1 MVGNPFDYYFCH
13 QKRLMMEA
21 ENVFVKGL
29 NPAQRDSVL
38 YCDGPSLVIAGAGSG
53 KTRVLTHK
61 IAYLISNGMDPHR
74 IMALTF
80 TNKAAEEM
88 KERIDTLLGYNAS
101 QSLWM
106 GTFHSIFGKILRIE
120 AEKIGFT
127 SSYTIYDAADSQNF
141 VKDIIKELKLDEDN
155 YKYKSIAGRISAC
168 KNRLILPDSYLAN
181 SGYMT
186 EDRTAHR
193 PEFGNIYKLYFQR
206 CKKSNVMDFD
216 DLLLYTNILFK
227 IDPLT
232 LAKYQE
238 RFDYFLV
245 DEYQDTNFAQ
255 YLIVKRLSEKCRRLF
270 VVGDD
275 AQSIYSF
282 RGAEIQNILNFK
294 NDYPDY
300 KLFKLEQNYRSTQ
313 NIVDAANSLIKKNKG
328 QIPKQVFSENE
339 VGEKVQINKTVSDN
353 MEGVTVAKKIQ
364 ELHDSGAKYSDIA
377 VLYRTNAQSRILEES
392 MRNLGIPYKVFGGM
406 SFYQRKEI
414 KDTLAY
420 VRFSVNHNDVQ
431 SFKRIVNY
439 PSRKI
444 GQTTIDKVVAA
455 AESMQVSVWD
465 IIFTPEKYPLD
476 VNAPTR
482 MRLKEFAVM
491 INGFAEKIDSY
502 DAYAFVDDM
511 LKESGILT
519 DLQADKTPE
528 GEGRRENVQELLN
541 GVKMFCDT
549 RRETGEPM
557 GIINYLENV
566 SVLTD
571 LEEPDDGDL
580 NRVSLMT
587 IHSSKG
593 LEYDNV
599 FVTGVEENLFPG
611 ALTVMDPRDLEEERR
626 LFYVAVTRAKKRI
639 MLYYAE
645 NRFRFGKLTPMAPS
659 RFLKDIDANYVDWHG
674 LSVSPFLATFDD
686 EFEGYTRFERKQTYS
701 GPTSFT
707 KFAEP
712 KPVEPQQRKLVPLK
726 KTTSA
731 PSGEI
736 ADASLLVV
744 GVRIL
749 HKMFGEGRIVSRLGE
764 GENTKLVV
772 EFDSGDTK
780 TLLLKFA
787 KLQILD

>member
-1 MVGNPFDYYFCH
+1 METGNT
-13 QKRLMMEA
+13 
-21 ENVFVKGL
+21 FVDGL
-29 NPAQRDSVL
+29 NKPQKDAVT

-61 IAYLISNGMDPHR
+61 IAYLISKGMDPHR

-80 TNKAAEEM
+80 TNKAAAEM
-88 KERIDTLLGYNAS
+88 KERIDALLGYNAS
-101 QSLWM
+101 QALWM

-127 SSYTIYDAADSQNF
+127 SSYTINDATDSQNL
-141 VKDIIKELKLDEDN
+141 VKDIIKEMKLDEDN
-155 YKYKSIAGRISAC
+155 YKYKNIANRISAC

-181 SGYMT
+181 SAYAT
-186 EDRTAHR
+186 EDRGAKR
-193 PEFGNIYKLYFQR
+193 PEFGNIYKLYYTR
-206 CKKSNVMDFD
+206 CRRSNVMDFD

-227 IDPLT
+227 IDPQT

-238 RFDYFLV
+238 RFDYYLV

-255 YLIVKRLSEKCRRLF
+255 YLIVKRLSEKNRRLF

-313 NIVDAANSLIKKNKG
+313 NIVDAANSLIKKNKD
-328 QIPKQVFSENE
+328 QIKKNVFSENE
-339 VGEKVQINKTVSDN
+339 VGDKVQINKAVSDN
-353 MEGVTVAKKIQ
+353 MEGVMVAKKII
-364 ELHDSGAKYSDIA
+364 ELHDAGAKYSDCA

-414 KDTLAY
+414 KDALAY
-420 VRFSVNHNDVQ
+420 VRYTVNHNDVQ

-455 AESMQVSVWD
+455 AESLQVSVWD

-482 MRLKEFAVM
+482 LRLKEFAVM

-502 DAYAFVDDM
+502 DAYSFVDEM
-511 LKESGILT
+511 LKESGIIS
-519 DLQADKTPE
+519 DLQSDKTPE

-549 RRETGEPM
+549 RRETGDPF
-557 GIINYLENV
+557 GILNYLENV

-593 LEYDNV
+593 LEFDNV

-659 RFLKDIDANYVDWHG
+659 RFLKDIDTLYVDWHG

-686 EFEGYTRFERKQTYS
+686 EFEGYTKFQRKPS
-701 GPTSFT
+701 FPTESSPRSVSF
-707 KFAEP
+707 
-712 KPVEPQQRKLVPLK
+712 KPVEQQSPRNLVPLK
-726 KTTSA
+726 KMSSRPA
-731 PSGEI
+731 EEI
-736 ADASLLVV
+736 ADSSQLVE
-744 GVRIL
+744 GVRIK
-749 HKMFGEGRIVSRLGE
+749 HKMFGEGRIMSRIGD

>member
-1 MVGNPFDYYFCH
+1 
-13 QKRLMMEA
+13 
-21 ENVFVKGL
+21 
-29 NPAQRDSVL
+29 
-38 YCDGPSLVIAGAGSG
+38 
-53 KTRVLTHK
+53 
-61 IAYLISNGMDPHR
+61 
-74 IMALTF
+74 
-80 TNKAAEEM
+80 
-88 KERIDTLLGYNAS
+88 
-101 QSLWM
+101 
-106 GTFHSIFGKILRIE
+106 
-120 AEKIGFT
+120 
-127 SSYTIYDAADSQNF
+127 
-141 VKDIIKELKLDEDN
+141 
-155 YKYKSIAGRISAC
+155 
-168 KNRLILPDSYLAN
+168 
-181 SGYMT
+181 
-186 EDRTAHR
+186 
-193 PEFGNIYKLYFQR
+193 
-206 CKKSNVMDFD
+206 MDFD

-227 IDPLT
+227 IDPST

-238 RFDYFLV
+238 RFDYYLV

-255 YLIVKRLSEKCRRLF
+255 YLIVKRLSEKNRRLF

-313 NIVDAANSLIKKNKG
+313 NIVDAANSLIKKNKD
-328 QIPKQVFSENE
+328 QIKKNVFSENE
-339 VGEKVQINKTVSDN
+339 VGDKVQINKAVSDN
-353 MEGVTVAKKIQ
+353 MEGVMVAKKII
-364 ELHDSGAKYSDIA
+364 ELHDAGAKYSDCA

-414 KDTLAY
+414 KDALAY
-420 VRFSVNHNDVQ
+420 VRYTVNHNDVQ

-455 AESMQVSVWD
+455 AESLQVSVWD

-482 MRLKEFAVM
+482 LRLKEFAVM

-502 DAYAFVDDM
+502 DAYSFVDEM
-511 LKESGILT
+511 LKESGIIS
-519 DLQADKTPE
+519 DLQSDKTPE

-549 RRETGEPM
+549 RRETGDPF
-557 GIINYLENV
+557 GILNYLENV

-593 LEYDNV
+593 LEFDNV

-659 RFLKDIDANYVDWHG
+659 RFLKDIDTSYVDWHG

-686 EFEGYTRFERKQTYS
+686 EFEGYTKFQRK
-701 GPTSFT
+701 PSFS
-707 KFAEP
+707 AESSP
-712 KPVEPQQRKLVPLK
+712 RSVSFKPVEQQSPRNLVPLK
-726 KTTSA
+726 KMSSRPA
-731 PSGEI
+731 EEI
-736 ADASLLVV
+736 ADSSQLVE
-744 GVRIL
+744 GVRIK
-749 HKMFGEGRIVSRLGE
+749 HKMFGEGRIMSRIGD

>member
-1 MVGNPFDYYFCH
+1 
-13 QKRLMMEA
+13 ME
-21 ENVFVKGL
+21 NYLDQL
-29 NPAQRDSVL
+29 NDVQRAAVQATQ
-38 YCDGPSLVIAGAGSG
+38 GPCLIVAGAGSG
-53 KTRVLTHK
+53 KTRVLTYR
-61 IAYLISNGMDPHR
+61 IAHLLANGVKPWN
-74 IMALTF
+74 ILALTF
-80 TNKAAEEM
+80 TNKAAREM
-88 KERIDTLLGYNAS
+88 QNRIDSLVGGSDA
-101 QSLWM
+101 QSIVM
-106 GTFHSIFGKILRIE
+106 GTFHSIFSHILR
-120 AEKIGFT
+120 AESARLGFP
-127 SSYTIYDAADSQNF
+127 SAYTIYDTTDSKSVIKSIVKEMRLDDKVYKINHIANRISMAKNNLVTPDAYKASGELMAADNASRMPLIGDIY
-141 VKDIIKELKLDEDN
+141 VK
-155 YKYKSIAGRISAC
+155 YVARCRQASA
-168 KNRLILPDSYLAN
+168 
-181 SGYMT
+181 
-186 EDRTAHR
+186 
-193 PEFGNIYKLYFQR
+193 
-206 CKKSNVMDFD
+206 MDFD
-216 DLLLYTNILFK
+216 DLLLNTNILFR
-227 IDPLT
+227 DNPDVLD
-232 LAKYQE
+232 KYQQK
-238 RFDYFLV
+238 FKYILV

-255 YLIVKRLSEKCRRLF
+255 YLIIKKLAQQHQNIC

-282 RGAEIQNILNFK
+282 RGAKIENILNFK

-339 VGEKVQINKTVSDN
+339 VGDKVQINKTVSDN
-353 MEGVTVAKKIQ
+353 MEGVVVAKKII
-364 ELHDSGAKYSDIA
+364 ELHNEGAQYSDFA

-392 MRNLGIPYKVFGGM
+392 MRSHGIPYKVFGGM

-414 KDTLAY
+414 KDALAY

-455 AESMQVSVWD
+455 AESMKVPVWN
-465 IIFTPEKYPLD
+465 IIFMPEKYPLD
-476 VNAPTR
+476 VNTPTR
-482 MRLKEFAVM
+482 QRLKEFAM
-491 INGFAEKIDSY
+491 LINGFAEKVDSY
-502 DAYAFVDDM
+502 DAYSFVDEM
-511 LKESGILT
+511 LKESGIIS
-519 DLQADKTPE
+519 DLQTDKTQE
-528 GEGRRENVQELLN
+528 GESRRENVQELLN

-549 RRETGEPM
+549 HRETGDPI
-557 GIINYLENV
+557 GIVNYLENV

-571 LEEPDDGDL
+571 LEEPDNGDL

-659 RFLKDIDANYVDWHG
+659 RFLKDIDASYVDWHG
-674 LSVSPFLATFDD
+674 LSTSPFLATFDD
-686 EFEGYTRFERKQTYS
+686 EFEGYT
-701 GPTSFT
+701 
-707 KFAEP
+707 KF
-712 KPVEPQQRKLVPLK
+712 QRKPAYDSTPFARNFDTKPTEPTRKNLVPLK
-726 KTTSA
+726 KASSQ

-736 ADASLLVV
+736 ADASLLVE
-744 GVRIL
+744 GVRIK
-749 HKMFGEGRIVSRLGE
+749 HKLFGEGLITSRIGE

>member
-1 MVGNPFDYYFCH
+1 
-13 QKRLMMEA
+13 MMET
-21 ENVFVKGL
+21 ESLFVKGL
-29 NPAQRDSVL
+29 NPPQKEAVL

-61 IAYLISNGMDPHR
+61 IAYLISLGIDPHR

-80 TNKAAEEM
+80 TNKAAAEM

-101 QSLWM
+101 QALWM
-106 GTFHSIFGKILRIE
+106 GTFHSIFGRILRIE

-127 SSYTIYDAADSQNF
+127 SSFTIYDTADSQNL
-141 VKDIIKELKLDEDN
+141 VKDIIKEMKLDEEN
-155 YKYKSIAGRISAC
+155 YKYKNIFSRISAC
-168 KNRLILPDSYLAN
+168 KNRLILPDSYMAN
-181 SGYMT
+181 ASYAK
-186 EDRTAHR
+186 EDRNAHR
-193 PEFGNIYKLYFQR
+193 PEFATIYKQYYQR
-206 CKKSNVMDFD
+206 CRRSNVMDFD

-227 IDPLT
+227 IDPAT

-238 RFDYFLV
+238 RFDYYLV

-255 YLIVKRLSEKCRRLF
+255 YLIVKRLSEKNRRLF

-313 NIVDAANSLIKKNKG
+313 NIVDAANSLIKKNKE
-328 QIPKQVFSENE
+328 QIKKHVFSENE
-339 VGEKVQINKTVSDN
+339 AGDKVQINKAVSDN
-353 MEGVTVAKKIQ
+353 MEGVMVAKKII
-364 ELHDSGAKYSDIA
+364 ELYDAGAKYSDFAI
-377 VLYRTNAQSRILEES
+377 LYRTNAQSRILEEA
-392 MRNLGIPYKVFGGM
+392 MRSQGIPYKVFGGL

-414 KDTLAY
+414 KDALAY
-420 VRFSVNHNDVQ
+420 VRFSVNHDDVQ

-444 GQTTIDKVVAA
+444 GQTTIDKVVSA
-455 AESMQVSVWD
+455 AESLQVSVWD
-465 IIFTPEKYPLD
+465 IISSPEKYPMD

-482 MRLKEFAVM
+482 LRLKEFATM
-491 INGFAEKIDSY
+491 INGFSEVVDTY
-502 DAYAFVDDM
+502 DAHTFVDEM
-511 LKESGILT
+511 LNRSGIVS
-519 DLQADKTPE
+519 DLQSDKTPE
-528 GEGRRENVQELLN
+528 GENRRENIQELLN

-549 RRETGEPM
+549 HRETGEPY
-557 GIINYLENV
+557 GILNYLENV

-593 LEYDNV
+593 LEFDNV

-626 LFYVAVTRAKKRI
+626 LFYVAITRAKKRI

-659 RFLKDIDANYVDWHG
+659 RFLKEIDVSYVDWHG
-674 LSVSPFLATFDD
+674 LSVNPFAATFDD
-686 EFEGYTRFERKQTYS
+686 EFEGYTRF
-701 GPTSFT
+701 
-707 KFAEP
+707 
-712 KPVEPQQRKLVPLK
+712 QRKSAYDGGGKPTVDVASHSERPARRNLVPLQRA
-726 KTTSA
+726 SA
-731 PSGEI
+731 KPSEEI
-736 ADASLLVV
+736 ADASLLVD
-744 GVRIL
+744 GVRIK
-749 HKMFGEGRIVSRLGE
+749 HKMFGEGHIVERIGD
-764 GENTKLVV
+764 GDNTKLVV

>member
-1 MVGNPFDYYFCH
+1 
-13 QKRLMMEA
+13 MMET
-21 ENVFVKGL
+21 ENIFVKGL
-29 NPAQRDSVL
+29 NSPQKQAVL

-61 IAYLISNGMDPHR
+61 IAYLISMGMDPHR

-80 TNKAAEEM
+80 TNKAAAEM

-101 QSLWM
+101 QALWM
-106 GTFHSIFGKILRIE
+106 GTFHSIFGRMLRIE

-127 SSYTIYDAADSQNF
+127 SNFTIYDTSDSQNL
-141 VKDIIKELKLDEDN
+141 VKDIIKEMKLDEEH
-155 YKYKSIAGRISAC
+155 YKYKTIFGRISAC
-168 KNRLILPDSYLAN
+168 KNRLVLPDPYMAN
-181 SGYMT
+181 STYVT
-186 EDRTAHR
+186 QDRAAHI
-193 PEFGNIYKLYFQR
+193 PEFGNIYKMYYQR
-206 CKKSNVMDFD
+206 CRRSNVMDFD

-227 IDPLT
+227 VDPLT

-255 YLIVKRLSEKCRRLF
+255 YLIVKRLSEKNRRLF

-328 QIPKQVFSENE
+328 QIRKNVFSENE
-339 VGEKVQINKTVSDN
+339 VGDKVQINKAVSDN
-353 MEGVTVAKKIQ
+353 MEGVMIAKKIV
-364 ELHDSGAKYSDIA
+364 ELHDDGAQYSDFA
-377 VLYRTNAQSRILEES
+377 VLYRTNAQSRILEEA
-392 MRNLGIPYKVFGGM
+392 MRSQGIPYKVFGGL

-414 KDTLAY
+414 KDALAY
-420 VRFSVNHNDVQ
+420 VRFSVNHDDVQ

-444 GQTTIDKVVAA
+444 GQTTIDKVVVA
-455 AESMQVSVWD
+455 AESLQVSVWD
-465 IIFTPEKYPLD
+465 IIFNPGKYPMD

-482 MRLKEFAVM
+482 LRLKEFATM
-491 INGFAEKIDSY
+491 INGFTERIDSY
-502 DAYAFVDDM
+502 DAYSFVDEM
-511 LKESGILT
+511 LKESGIIS
-519 DLQADKTPE
+519 DLQSDKTSE
-528 GEGRRENVQELLN
+528 GENRRENIQELLN

-549 RRETGEPM
+549 RRETGEPN
-557 GIINYLENV
+557 GILNYLENV

-580 NRVSLMT
+580 NRVALMT

-611 ALTVMDPRDLEEERR
+611 ALTVMDPKDLEEERR
-626 LFYVAVTRAKKRI
+626 LFYVAITRAKKRI

-645 NRFRFGKLTPMAPS
+645 NRFRFGKLTPMTPS
-659 RFLKDIDANYVDWHG
+659 RFLKDIDVSYVDWHG
-674 LSVSPFLATFDD
+674 LTVNPFTAVFDS
-686 EFEGYTRFERKQTYS
+686 EFEGYT
-701 GPTSFT
+701 SF
-707 KFAEP
+707 
-712 KPVEPQQRKLVPLK
+712 QRKPSYDGNFMQKKLASQPSVQQPVHRNLVPIRK
-726 KTTSA
+726 ASSKPA
-731 PSGEI
+731 DEI
-736 ADASLLVV
+736 ADASQLVA
-744 GVRIL
+744 GVRIK
-749 HKMFGEGRIVSRLGE
+749 HKLFGEGRIVDRIGD
-764 GENTKLVV
+764 GENTKLIV

>member
-1 MVGNPFDYYFCH
+1 FDYY
-13 QKRLMMEA
+13 
-21 ENVFVKGL
+21 
-29 NPAQRDSVL
+29 
-38 YCDGPSLVIAGAGSG
+38 
-53 KTRVLTHK
+53 
-61 IAYLISNGMDPHR
+61 
-74 IMALTF
+74 
-80 TNKAAEEM
+80 
-88 KERIDTLLGYNAS
+88 
-101 QSLWM
+101 
-106 GTFHSIFGKILRIE
+106 
-120 AEKIGFT
+120 
-127 SSYTIYDAADSQNF
+127 
-141 VKDIIKELKLDEDN
+141 
-155 YKYKSIAGRISAC
+155 
-168 KNRLILPDSYLAN
+168 
-181 SGYMT
+181 
-186 EDRTAHR
+186 
-193 PEFGNIYKLYFQR
+193 
-206 CKKSNVMDFD
+206 
-216 DLLLYTNILFK
+216 
-227 IDPLT
+227 
-232 LAKYQE
+232 
-238 RFDYFLV
+238 LV

-255 YLIVKRLSEKCRRLF
+255 YLIVKRLSEKNRRLF

-313 NIVDAANSLIKKNKG
+313 NIVDAANSLIKKN
-328 QIPKQVFSENE
+328 VFSENE
-339 VGEKVQINKTVSDN
+339 VGDKVQINKAVSDN
-353 MEGVTVAKKIQ
+353 MEGVMVAKKII
-364 ELHDSGAKYSDIA
+364 ELHDAGAKYSDCA

-414 KDTLAY
+414 KDALAY
-420 VRFSVNHNDVQ
+420 VRYTVNHNDVQ

-455 AESMQVSVWD
+455 AESLQVSVWD

-482 MRLKEFAVM
+482 LRLKEFAVM

-502 DAYAFVDDM
+502 DAYSFVDEM
-511 LKESGILT
+511 LKESGIIS
-519 DLQADKTPE
+519 DLQSDKTPE

-549 RRETGEPM
+549 RRETGDPF
-557 GIINYLENV
+557 GILNYLENV

-659 RFLKDIDANYVDWHG
+659 RFLKDIDTSYVDWHG

-686 EFEGYTRFERKQTYS
+686 EFEGYTKFQRKPS
-701 GPTSFT
+701 FPTESSPRSVSF
-707 KFAEP
+707 
-712 KPVEPQQRKLVPLK
+712 KPVEQQSPRNLVPLK
-726 KTTSA
+726 KMSSRPA
-731 PSGEI
+731 EEI
-736 ADASLLVV
+736 ADSSQLVE
-744 GVRIL
+744 GVRIK
-749 HKMFGEGRIVSRLGE
+749 HKMFGEGRIMSRIGD

>member
-1 MVGNPFDYYFCH
+1 
-13 QKRLMMEA
+13 MMET
-21 ENVFVKGL
+21 ESLFVKGL
-29 NPAQRDSVL
+29 NPPQKEAVL

-61 IAYLISNGMDPHR
+61 IAYLISLGIDPHR

-80 TNKAAEEM
+80 TNKAAAEM

-101 QSLWM
+101 QALWM
-106 GTFHSIFGKILRIE
+106 GTFHSIFGRILRIE

-127 SSYTIYDAADSQNF
+127 SSFTIYDTADSQNL
-141 VKDIIKELKLDEDN
+141 VKDIIKEMKLDEEN
-155 YKYKSIAGRISAC
+155 YKYKNIFSRISAC
-168 KNRLILPDSYLAN
+168 KNRLILPDSYMAN
-181 SGYMT
+181 ASYAK
-186 EDRTAHR
+186 EDRNAHR
-193 PEFGNIYKLYFQR
+193 PEFATIYKQYYQR
-206 CKKSNVMDFD
+206 CRRSNVMDFD

-227 IDPLT
+227 IDPAT

-238 RFDYFLV
+238 RFDYYLV

-255 YLIVKRLSEKCRRLF
+255 YLIVKRLSEKNRRLF

-313 NIVDAANSLIKKNKG
+313 NIVDAANSLIKKNKE
-328 QIPKQVFSENE
+328 QIKKHVFSENE
-339 VGEKVQINKTVSDN
+339 AGDKVQINKAVSDN
-353 MEGVTVAKKIQ
+353 MEGVMVAKKII
-364 ELHDSGAKYSDIA
+364 ELYDAGAKYSDFAI
-377 VLYRTNAQSRILEES
+377 LYRTNAQSRILEEA
-392 MRNLGIPYKVFGGM
+392 MRSQGIPYKVFGGL

-414 KDTLAY
+414 KDALAY
-420 VRFSVNHNDVQ
+420 VRFSVNHDDVQ

-444 GQTTIDKVVAA
+444 GQTTIDKVVSA
-455 AESMQVSVWD
+455 AESLQVSVWD
-465 IIFTPEKYPLD
+465 IISSPEKYPMD

-482 MRLKEFAVM
+482 LRLKEFATM
-491 INGFAEKIDSY
+491 INGFSEVVDTY
-502 DAYAFVDDM
+502 DAHTFVDEM
-511 LKESGILT
+511 LNRSGIVS

-528 GEGRRENVQELLN
+528 GENRRENIQELLN

-549 RRETGEPM
+549 HRETGEPY
-557 GIINYLENV
+557 GILNYLENV

-593 LEYDNV
+593 LEFDNV

-626 LFYVAVTRAKKRI
+626 LFYVAITRAKKRI

-659 RFLKDIDANYVDWHG
+659 RFLKEIDVSYVDWHG
-674 LSVSPFLATFDD
+674 LSVNPFAATFDD
-686 EFEGYTRFERKQTYS
+686 EFEGYTRF
-701 GPTSFT
+701 
-707 KFAEP
+707 
-712 KPVEPQQRKLVPLK
+712 QRKSAYDGGGKPTVDVASHSERPLRRNLVPLQRA
-726 KTTSA
+726 SA
-731 PSGEI
+731 KPSEEI
-736 ADASLLVV
+736 ADASLLVG
-744 GVRIL
+744 GVRIK
-749 HKMFGEGRIVSRLGE
+749 HKMFGEGRIVERIGD
-764 GENTKLVV
+764 GDNTKLVV

>member
-1 MVGNPFDYYFCH
+1 
-13 QKRLMMEA
+13 MMET
-21 ENVFVKGL
+21 ENIFVKGL
-29 NPAQRDSVL
+29 NSPQKQAVL

-61 IAYLISNGMDPHR
+61 IAYLISMGMDPHR

-80 TNKAAEEM
+80 TNKAAAEM

-101 QSLWM
+101 QALWM
-106 GTFHSIFGKILRIE
+106 GTFHSIFGRMLRIE
-120 AEKIGFT
+120 ADKIGFT
-127 SSYTIYDAADSQNF
+127 SNFTIYDTADSQNL
-141 VKDIIKELKLDEDN
+141 VKDIIKEMKLDEEH
-155 YKYKSIAGRISAC
+155 YKYKNIFGRISAC
-168 KNRLILPDSYLAN
+168 KNRLILPDPYLSNNTYAA
-181 SGYMT
+181 
-186 EDRTAHR
+186 EDRGAHR
-193 PEFGNIYKLYFQR
+193 PEFGNIYKTYYQR
-206 CKKSNVMDFD
+206 CRRSNVMDFD

-227 IDPLT
+227 VDPLT

-255 YLIVKRLSEKCRRLF
+255 YLIVKKLSEKNRRLF

-300 KLFKLEQNYRSTQ
+300 ELFKLEQNYRSTQ

-328 QIPKQVFSENE
+328 QIRKNVFSENE
-339 VGEKVQINKTVSDN
+339 VGDKVQINKAVSDN
-353 MEGVTVAKKIQ
+353 MEGIMVAKKII
-364 ELHDSGAKYSDIA
+364 ELHDEGAQYSDFA
-377 VLYRTNAQSRILEES
+377 VLYRTNAQSRILEEA
-392 MRNLGIPYKVFGGM
+392 MRSQGIPYKVFGGL

-414 KDTLAY
+414 KDALAY
-420 VRFSVNHNDVQ
+420 VRFSVNHDDVQ

-444 GQTTIDKVVAA
+444 GQTTIDKVVAT
-455 AESMQVSVWD
+455 AESLQVSVWD
-465 IIFTPEKYPLD
+465 IIFNPDKYPMD
-476 VNAPTR
+476 VNVPTR
-482 MRLKEFAVM
+482 MRLKEFATM
-491 INGFAEKIDSY
+491 INGFSERIDSY
-502 DAYAFVDDM
+502 DAYSFVDEM
-511 LKESGILT
+511 LKESGIIS
-519 DLQADKTPE
+519 DLQSDKTPE
-528 GEGRRENVQELLN
+528 GENRRENIQELLN

-549 RRETGEPM
+549 HRETGEPN
-557 GIINYLENV
+557 GILNYLENV

-611 ALTVMDPRDLEEERR
+611 ALTVMDPNDLEEERR
-626 LFYVAVTRAKKRI
+626 LFYVAITRARKRI

-659 RFLKDIDANYVDWHG
+659 RFLKDIDVSYVDWHG
-674 LSVSPFLATFDD
+674 LTVNPFTAVFDS
-686 EFEGYTRFERKQTYS
+686 EFEGYT
-701 GPTSFT
+701 SF
-707 KFAEP
+707 
-712 KPVEPQQRKLVPLK
+712 QRKPSYDGGFMQKKAVSQPSVQQPTHRNLVPLK
-726 KTTSA
+726 KVSA
-731 PSGEI
+731 KQSDEI
-736 ADASLLVV
+736 ADASQLVA
-744 GVRIL
+744 GVRIK
-749 HKMFGEGRIVSRLGE
+749 HKMFGEGRIVDRIGD
-764 GENTKLVV
+764 GENTKLIV

>member
-1 MVGNPFDYYFCH
+1 
-13 QKRLMMEA
+13 MMET

-29 NPAQRDSVL
+29 NPPQKEAVM

-61 IAYLISNGMDPHR
+61 IAYLISKGIDPHR

-80 TNKAAEEM
+80 TNKAAAEM
-88 KERIDTLLGYNAS
+88 KERIDLLLGYNAS
-101 QSLWM
+101 QALWM
-106 GTFHSIFGKILRIE
+106 GTFHSIFGRMLRIE

-127 SSYTIYDAADSQNF
+127 SSFTIYDTADSQNL
-141 VKDIIKELKLDEDN
+141 VKDIIKEMRLDEES
-155 YKYKSIAGRISAC
+155 YKYKNIFGRISAC
-168 KNRLILPDSYLAN
+168 KNRLVLPDSYMAN
-181 SGYMT
+181 SAYAT
-186 EDRTAHR
+186 EDRAAHR
-193 PEFGNIYKLYFQR
+193 PEFGNIYKLYCTR
-206 CKKSNVMDFD
+206 CRRSNVMDFD

-227 IDPLT
+227 IDPTT

-238 RFDYFLV
+238 RFDYYLV

-255 YLIVKRLSEKCRRLF
+255 YLIVKRLSEKNRRLF

-328 QIPKQVFSENE
+328 QIPKHVFSENE
-339 VGEKVQINKTVSDN
+339 IGDKVQIVKAVSDN
-353 MEGVTVAKKIQ
+353 MEGGMVANKIV
-364 ELHDSGAKYSDIA
+364 ELHEAGSEYSDFA
-377 VLYRTNAQSRILEES
+377 VLYRTNAQSRILEEA
-392 MRNLGIPYKVFGGM
+392 MRAKGIPYKVFGGL

-414 KDTLAY
+414 KDALAY
-420 VRFSVNHNDVQ
+420 IRFSVNHNDVQ

-455 AESMQVSVWD
+455 AESMQVRVWD
-465 IIFTPEKYPLD
+465 IIFYPEKYPMD
-476 VNAPTR
+476 INAPTR
-482 MRLKEFAVM
+482 MRLKEFAMM
-491 INGFAEKIDSY
+491 INGFTEKVDSY
-502 DAYAFVDDM
+502 DAYSFVNEM
-511 LKESGILT
+511 LTSSGIVS

-528 GEGRRENVQELLN
+528 GENRRENLQELLN

-549 RRETGEPM
+549 HRETGEPN
-557 GIINYLENV
+557 GIVNYLENV

-571 LEEPDDGDL
+571 LEEPDDADR

-626 LFYVAVTRAKKRI
+626 LFYVAITRAKKRI

-659 RFLKDIDANYVDWHG
+659 RFLKDIDVSYVDWHG
-674 LSVSPFLATFDD
+674 LSVNPFSAAFDT
-686 EFEGYTRFERKQTYS
+686 EFECYTRFQRKQTYES
-701 GPTSFT
+701 SPDFN
-707 KFAEP
+707 FAKKSKETDFKRTEQ
-712 KPVEPQQRKLVPLK
+712 KPRNLVPLQK
-726 KTTSA
+726 ASSKPA
-731 PSGEI
+731 DDV
-736 ADASLLVV
+736 ADANLLVE
-744 GVRIL
+744 GVRIK
-749 HKMFGEGRIVSRLGE
+749 HKLFGEGKIVCRMGD
-764 GENTKLVV
+764 GDNTKLVV

>member
-1 MVGNPFDYYFCH
+1 
-13 QKRLMMEA
+13 MEA
-21 ENVFVKGL
+21 ENIFVKGL
-29 NPAQRDSVL
+29 NPAQKKSVL

-61 IAYLISNGMDPHR
+61 IAYLISKGMDPHR

-80 TNKAAEEM
+80 TNKAADEM

-101 QSLWM
+101 QALWM

-127 SSYTIYDAADSQNF
+127 SNYTIYDAADSQNF
-141 VKDIIKELKLDEDN
+141 VKDIIKEMKLDEDN
-155 YKYKSIAGRISAC
+155 YKYKAIAGRISAC
-168 KNRLILPDSYLAN
+168 KNRLVLPDSYLAN
-181 SGYMT
+181 PGYIT
-186 EDRTAHR
+186 EDRNAHR

-206 CKKSNVMDFD
+206 CKKANVMDFD

-255 YLIVKRLSEKCRRLF
+255 YLIVKRLSEKCRKLF

-339 VGEKVQINKTVSDN
+339 VGDKVQINKTVSDN
-353 MEGVTVAKKIQ
+353 MEGVVVAKKII
-364 ELHDSGAKYSDIA
+364 ELQDAGAQYSDFA

-392 MRNLGIPYKVFGGM
+392 MRSHGIPYKVFGGM

-414 KDTLAY
+414 KDALAY

-455 AESMQVSVWD
+455 AESMKVSVWN
-465 IIFTPEKYPLD
+465 IIFMPEKYPLD
-476 VNAPTR
+476 VNSPTR
-482 MRLKEFAVM
+482 QRLKEFAM
-491 INGFAEKIDSY
+491 LINGFAEKVESY
-502 DAYAFVDDM
+502 DAYTFVDEM
-511 LKESGILT
+511 LKESGIIS
-519 DLQADKTPE
+519 DLQNDKTQE
-528 GEGRRENVQELLN
+528 GESRRENVQELLN

-549 RRETGEPM
+549 HRETGDPI
-557 GIINYLENV
+557 GIVNYLENV

-571 LEEPDDGDL
+571 LEEPDNGDL

-659 RFLKDIDANYVDWHG
+659 RFLKDIDASYVDWHG
-674 LSVSPFLATFDD
+674 LSASPFLATFDD
-686 EFEGYTRFERKQTYS
+686 EFEGYT
-701 GPTSFT
+701 
-707 KFAEP
+707 KF
-712 KPVEPQQRKLVPLK
+712 QRKPAYDSTPFARDFDTKPTEPARKNLVPLK
-726 KTTSA
+726 KVSSQ

-736 ADASLLVV
+736 ADANLLVE
-744 GVRIL
+744 GVRIK
-749 HKMFGEGRIVSRLGE
+749 HKLFGEGRITSRVGE

>member
-1 MVGNPFDYYFCH
+1 
-13 QKRLMMEA
+13 MEA

-29 NPAQRDSVL
+29 NPAQKESVL

-61 IAYLISNGMDPHR
+61 IAYLISMGLDPHR

-80 TNKAAEEM
+80 TNKAAAEM

-101 QSLWM
+101 QALWM
-106 GTFHSIFGKILRIE
+106 GTFHSIFGRMLRIE

-127 SSYTIYDAADSQNF
+127 SSFTIYDTSDSQNL
-141 VKDIIKELKLDEDN
+141 VKDIIKEMKLDEDN
-155 YKYKSIAGRISAC
+155 YKYKSIFGRISAC
-168 KNRLILPDSYLAN
+168 KNRLVLPDSYLAN
-181 SGYMT
+181 SGYIA

-193 PEFGNIYKLYFQR
+193 PEFGNIYKVYCQR
-206 CKKSNVMDFD
+206 CRRSNVMDFD

-232 LAKYQE
+232 LAKYQD
-238 RFDYFLV
+238 RFDYYLV

-255 YLIVKRLSEKCRRLF
+255 YLIVKRLSEKNRRLF

-339 VGEKVQINKTVSDN
+339 IGDKVQINKTVSDN

-364 ELHDSGAKYSDIA
+364 ELHDSGASYSDIA

-392 MRNLGIPYKVFGGM
+392 MRNYGIPYKVFGGM

-414 KDTLAY
+414 KDALAY

-431 SFKRIVNY
+431 SFKRIINY

-444 GQTTIDKVVAA
+444 GQVTIDKVVSAS
-455 AESMQVSVWD
+455 ESLQIPVWD
-465 IIFTPEKYPLD
+465 IIFTPERVALD
-476 VNAPTR
+476 VNGPTR
-482 MRLKEFAVM
+482 LRMKEFAVM
-491 INGFAEKIDSY
+491 INNFASKIDEY
-502 DAYAFVDDM
+502 DAYAFVNEV
-511 LKESGILT
+511 LNVSGIIT
-519 DLQADKTPE
+519 DLQTDKTPE
-528 GEGRRENVQELLN
+528 GEGRRENLQELLN

-549 RRETGEPM
+549 RHETGEPM
-557 GIINYLENV
+557 GIVNYLENV

-571 LEEPDDGDL
+571 LEEPDDADP

-626 LFYVAVTRAKKRI
+626 LFYVAVTRAKKKI

-674 LSVSPFLATFDD
+674 LSVSPFLASFDD
-686 EFEGYTRFERKQTYS
+686 EFEGYTKFQRK
-701 GPTSFT
+701 PSFSAAMSDT
-707 KFAEP
+707 KHDEP
-712 KPVEPQQRKLVPLK
+712 KRRNLVPLK
-726 KTTSA
+726 KMPSSA
-731 PSGEI
+731 AGEI
-736 ADASLLVV
+736 ADSSMLVE
-744 GVRIL
+744 GVRIK
-749 HKMFGEGRIVSRLGE
+749 HKMFGEGRIVQRIGD

-772 EFDSGDTK
+772 VFDSGDTK

>member
-1 MVGNPFDYYFCH
+1 
-13 QKRLMMEA
+13 MMET
-21 ENVFVKGL
+21 ENIFVKGL
-29 NPAQRDSVL
+29 NSPQKQAVL

-61 IAYLISNGMDPHR
+61 IAYLISKGMDPHR

-80 TNKAAEEM
+80 TNKAAAEM

-101 QSLWM
+101 QALWM
-106 GTFHSIFGKILRIE
+106 GTFHSIFGRMLRIE
-120 AEKIGFT
+120 ADKIGFT
-127 SSYTIYDAADSQNF
+127 SNFTIYDTADSQNL
-141 VKDIIKELKLDEDN
+141 VKDIIKEMKLDEEN
-155 YKYKSIAGRISAC
+155 YKYKNIFGRISAC
-168 KNRLILPDSYLAN
+168 KNRLILPDPYMAN
-181 SGYMT
+181 SAYAT
-186 EDRTAHR
+186 EDRAAHR
-193 PEFGNIYKLYFQR
+193 PEFGNIYKMYYQR
-206 CKKSNVMDFD
+206 CRRSNVMDFD

-227 IDPLT
+227 VDPMT

-255 YLIVKRLSEKCRRLF
+255 YLIVKKLSEKNRRLF

-300 KLFKLEQNYRSTQ
+300 ELFKLEQNYRSTQ

-328 QIPKQVFSENE
+328 QIRKNVFSENE
-339 VGEKVQINKTVSDN
+339 VGDKVQINKAVSDN
-353 MEGVTVAKKIQ
+353 MEGVMVAKKIV
-364 ELHDSGAKYSDIA
+364 ELHDAGAQYSDFA
-377 VLYRTNAQSRILEES
+377 VLYRTNAQSRILEEA
-392 MRNLGIPYKVFGGM
+392 MRSQGIPYKVFGGL

-414 KDTLAY
+414 KDALAY
-420 VRFSVNHNDVQ
+420 VRFSVNHDDVQ

-444 GQTTIDKVVAA
+444 GQTTIDRVVAA
-455 AESMQVSVWD
+455 AESLQVSVWD
-465 IIFTPEKYPLD
+465 IIFNPGKYPMD

-482 MRLKEFAVM
+482 MRLKEFATM
-491 INGFAEKIDSY
+491 INGFSERIDSY
-502 DAYAFVDDM
+502 DAYSFVDEM
-511 LKESGILT
+511 LKESGIIS
-519 DLQADKTPE
+519 DLQSDKTPE
-528 GEGRRENVQELLN
+528 GENRRENIQELLN

-549 RRETGEPM
+549 HRETGEPN
-557 GIINYLENV
+557 GILNYLENV

-611 ALTVMDPRDLEEERR
+611 ALTVMDPNDLEEERR
-626 LFYVAVTRAKKRI
+626 LFYVAITRAKKRI

-659 RFLKDIDANYVDWHG
+659 RFLKEIDVSYVDWHG
-674 LSVSPFLATFDD
+674 LTVNPFTAVFDS
-686 EFEGYTRFERKQTYS
+686 EFEGYTSFQKKPSFDTNFVQKKPLSQPRVEQ
-701 GPTSFT
+701 PTH
-707 KFAEP
+707 
-712 KPVEPQQRKLVPLK
+712 RNLVPLQK
-726 KTTSA
+726 ASSKQSDVV
-731 PSGEI
+731 
-736 ADASLLVV
+736 ADANMLVS
-744 GVRIL
+744 GVRIK
-749 HKMFGEGRIVSRLGE
+749 HKMFGEGRIVDRIGD
-764 GENTKLVV
+764 GENTKLIV

>member
-1 MVGNPFDYYFCH
+1 
-13 QKRLMMEA
+13 MEA

-29 NPAQRDSVL
+29 NPAQKESVL

-61 IAYLISNGMDPHR
+61 IAYLISMGMDPHR

-80 TNKAAEEM
+80 TNKAAAEM
-88 KERIDTLLGYNAS
+88 KERIDALLGYNAS

-106 GTFHSIFGKILRIE
+106 GTFHSIFGRMLRIE

-127 SSYTIYDAADSQNF
+127 SSFTIYDTSDSQNL
-141 VKDIIKELKLDEDN
+141 VKDIIKEMKLDEEN
-155 YKYKSIAGRISAC
+155 YKYKNIFSRISAC
-168 KNRLILPDSYLAN
+168 KNRLVLPDSYLAN
-181 SGYMT
+181 SGYVT
-186 EDRTAHR
+186 EDRNSHR
-193 PEFGNIYKLYFQR
+193 PEFGNIYKLYCQR
-206 CKKSNVMDFD
+206 CRKSNVMDFD

-255 YLIVKRLSEKCRRLF
+255 YLIVKRLSEKNRRLF

-339 VGEKVQINKTVSDN
+339 VGDKVQINKTVSDN

-364 ELHDSGAKYSDIA
+364 ELHDSGALYSDIA

-414 KDTLAY
+414 KDALAY

-431 SFKRIVNY
+431 SFKRIINY

-444 GQTTIDKVVAA
+444 GQVTIDKVVAA
-455 AESMQVSVWD
+455 SESLQVPVWD
-465 IIFTPEKYPLD
+465 LIFYPDKYALD
-476 VNAPTR
+476 VNGPTR
-482 MRLKEFAVM
+482 QRMKEFAVM
-491 INGFAEKIDSY
+491 IDNFAAKIASY
-502 DAYAFVDDM
+502 DAYAFVNEM
-511 LKESGILT
+511 LNASGIAT
-519 DLQADKTPE
+519 DLQSDKTPE
-528 GEGRRENVQELLN
+528 GEGRRENIQELLN

-549 RRETGEPM
+549 RQETGEPI

-659 RFLKDIDANYVDWHG
+659 RFLKDIDASYVDWHG
-674 LSVSPFLATFDD
+674 LSVSPFLASFND
-686 EFEGYTRFERKQTYS
+686 EFEGYTKFQRKPS
-701 GPTSFT
+701 IDTSIFSAKT
-707 KFAEP
+707 ET
-712 KPVEPQQRKLVPLK
+712 KPVEPLRRNLVPLK
-726 KTTSA
+726 KTSSETTS
-731 PSGEI
+731 EI
-736 ADASLLVV
+736 AESSQLVV
-744 GVRIL
+744 GVRIK
-749 HKMFGEGRIVSRLGE
+749 HKMFGEGRIVNRLGD
-764 GENTKLVV
+764 GGDTKLVV

>member
-1 MVGNPFDYYFCH
+1 
-13 QKRLMMEA
+13 
-21 ENVFVKGL
+21 
-29 NPAQRDSVL
+29 
-38 YCDGPSLVIAGAGSG
+38 
-53 KTRVLTHK
+53 
-61 IAYLISNGMDPHR
+61 
-74 IMALTF
+74 
-80 TNKAAEEM
+80 
-88 KERIDTLLGYNAS
+88 
-101 QSLWM
+101 
-106 GTFHSIFGKILRIE
+106 
-120 AEKIGFT
+120 
-127 SSYTIYDAADSQNF
+127 
-141 VKDIIKELKLDEDN
+141 
-155 YKYKSIAGRISAC
+155 
-168 KNRLILPDSYLAN
+168 
-181 SGYMT
+181 
-186 EDRTAHR
+186 
-193 PEFGNIYKLYFQR
+193 
-206 CKKSNVMDFD
+206 MDFD

-227 IDPLT
+227 IDPST

-238 RFDYFLV
+238 RFDYYLV

-255 YLIVKRLSEKCRRLF
+255 YLIVKRLSEKNRRLF

-313 NIVDAANSLIKKNKG
+313 NIVDAANSLIKKNKD
-328 QIPKQVFSENE
+328 QIKKNVFSENE
-339 VGEKVQINKTVSDN
+339 VGDKVQINKAVSDN
-353 MEGVTVAKKIQ
+353 MEGVMVAKKII
-364 ELHDSGAKYSDIA
+364 ELHDAGAKYSDCA

-414 KDTLAY
+414 KDALAY
-420 VRFSVNHNDVQ
+420 VRYTVNHNDVQ

-455 AESMQVSVWD
+455 AESLQVSVWD

-482 MRLKEFAVM
+482 LRLKEFAVM

-502 DAYAFVDDM
+502 DAYSFVDEM
-511 LKESGILT
+511 LKESGIIS
-519 DLQADKTPE
+519 DLQSDKTPE

-549 RRETGEPM
+549 RRETGDPF
-557 GIINYLENV
+557 GILNYLENV

-659 RFLKDIDANYVDWHG
+659 RFLKDIDTSYVDWHG

-686 EFEGYTRFERKQTYS
+686 EFEGYTKFQRKPS
-701 GPTSFT
+701 FPTESSPRSVSF
-707 KFAEP
+707 
-712 KPVEPQQRKLVPLK
+712 KPVEQQSPRNLVPLK
-726 KTTSA
+726 KMSSRPA
-731 PSGEI
+731 EEI
-736 ADASLLVV
+736 ADSSQLVE
-744 GVRIL
+744 GVRIK
-749 HKMFGEGRIVSRLGE
+749 HKMFGEGRIVSRIGD

>member
-1 MVGNPFDYYFCH
+1 M
-13 QKRLMMEA
+13 
-21 ENVFVKGL
+21 
-29 NPAQRDSVL
+29 
-38 YCDGPSLVIAGAGSG
+38 
-53 KTRVLTHK
+53 
-61 IAYLISNGMDPHR
+61 
-74 IMALTF
+74 
-80 TNKAAEEM
+80 
-88 KERIDTLLGYNAS
+88 
-101 QSLWM
+101 
-106 GTFHSIFGKILRIE
+106 
-120 AEKIGFT
+120 
-127 SSYTIYDAADSQNF
+127 
-141 VKDIIKELKLDEDN
+141 
-155 YKYKSIAGRISAC
+155 
-168 KNRLILPDSYLAN
+168 
-181 SGYMT
+181 
-186 EDRTAHR
+186 
-193 PEFGNIYKLYFQR
+193 
-206 CKKSNVMDFD
+206 
-216 DLLLYTNILFK
+216 LLYTNILFK
-227 IDPLT
+227 IDPST

-238 RFDYFLV
+238 RFDYYLV

-255 YLIVKRLSEKCRRLF
+255 YLIVKRLSEKNRRLF

-313 NIVDAANSLIKKNKG
+313 NIVDAANSLIKKNKD
-328 QIPKQVFSENE
+328 QIKKNVFSENE
-339 VGEKVQINKTVSDN
+339 VGDKVQINKAVSDN
-353 MEGVTVAKKIQ
+353 MEGVMVAKKII
-364 ELHDSGAKYSDIA
+364 ELHDAGAKYSDCA

-414 KDTLAY
+414 KDALAY
-420 VRFSVNHNDVQ
+420 VRYTVNHNDVQ

-455 AESMQVSVWD
+455 AESLQVSVWD

-482 MRLKEFAVM
+482 LRLKEFAVM

-502 DAYAFVDDM
+502 DAYSFVDEM
-511 LKESGILT
+511 LKESGIIS
-519 DLQADKTPE
+519 DLQSDKTPE

-549 RRETGEPM
+549 RRETGDPF
-557 GIINYLENV
+557 GILNYLENV

-659 RFLKDIDANYVDWHG
+659 RFLKDIDTSYVDWHG

-686 EFEGYTRFERKQTYS
+686 EFEGYTKFQRKPS
-701 GPTSFT
+701 FPTESSPRSVSF
-707 KFAEP
+707 
-712 KPVEPQQRKLVPLK
+712 KPVEQQSPRNLVPLK
-726 KTTSA
+726 KMSSRPA
-731 PSGEI
+731 EEI
-736 ADASLLVV
+736 ADSSQLVE
-744 GVRIL
+744 GVRIK
-749 HKMFGEGRIVSRLGE
+749 HKMFGEGRIMSRIGD

>member
-1 MVGNPFDYYFCH
+1 
-13 QKRLMMEA
+13 
-21 ENVFVKGL
+21 
-29 NPAQRDSVL
+29 
-38 YCDGPSLVIAGAGSG
+38 
-53 KTRVLTHK
+53 
-61 IAYLISNGMDPHR
+61 
-74 IMALTF
+74 
-80 TNKAAEEM
+80 
-88 KERIDTLLGYNAS
+88 
-101 QSLWM
+101 
-106 GTFHSIFGKILRIE
+106 
-120 AEKIGFT
+120 
-127 SSYTIYDAADSQNF
+127 
-141 VKDIIKELKLDEDN
+141 
-155 YKYKSIAGRISAC
+155 
-168 KNRLILPDSYLAN
+168 
-181 SGYMT
+181 
-186 EDRTAHR
+186 
-193 PEFGNIYKLYFQR
+193 
-206 CKKSNVMDFD
+206 
-216 DLLLYTNILFK
+216 
-227 IDPLT
+227 
-232 LAKYQE
+232 
-238 RFDYFLV
+238 
-245 DEYQDTNFAQ
+245 
-255 YLIVKRLSEKCRRLF
+255 IVKRLSEKNRRLF

-313 NIVDAANSLIKKNKG
+313 NIVDAANSLIKKNKD
-328 QIPKQVFSENE
+328 QIKKNVFSENE
-339 VGEKVQINKTVSDN
+339 VGDKVQINKAVSDN
-353 MEGVTVAKKIQ
+353 MEGVMVAKKII
-364 ELHDSGAKYSDIA
+364 ELHDAGAKYSDCA

-414 KDTLAY
+414 KDALAY
-420 VRFSVNHNDVQ
+420 VRYTVNHNDVQ

-455 AESMQVSVWD
+455 AESLQVSVWD

-482 MRLKEFAVM
+482 LRLKEFAVM

-502 DAYAFVDDM
+502 DAYSFVDEM
-511 LKESGILT
+511 LKESGIIS
-519 DLQADKTPE
+519 DLQSDKTPE

-549 RRETGEPM
+549 RRETGDPF
-557 GIINYLENV
+557 GILNYLENV

-659 RFLKDIDANYVDWHG
+659 RFLKDIDTSYVDWHG

-686 EFEGYTRFERKQTYS
+686 EFEGYTKFQRKPS
-701 GPTSFT
+701 FPTESSPRSVSF
-707 KFAEP
+707 
-712 KPVEPQQRKLVPLK
+712 KPVEQQSPRNLVPLK
-726 KTTSA
+726 KMSSRPA
-731 PSGEI
+731 EEI
-736 ADASLLVV
+736 ADSSQLVE
-744 GVRIL
+744 GVRIK
-749 HKMFGEGRIVSRLGE
+749 HKMFGEGRIMSRIGD

>member
-1 MVGNPFDYYFCH
+1 
-13 QKRLMMEA
+13 MEA

-29 NPAQRDSVL
+29 NPAQKESVL

-61 IAYLISNGMDPHR
+61 IAYLISMGMDPHR

-80 TNKAAEEM
+80 TNKAAAEM
-88 KERIDTLLGYNAS
+88 KERIDALLGYNAS

-106 GTFHSIFGKILRIE
+106 GTFHSIFGRMLRIE

-127 SSYTIYDAADSQNF
+127 SSFTIYDTSDSQNL
-141 VKDIIKELKLDEDN
+141 VKDIIKEMKLDEEN
-155 YKYKSIAGRISAC
+155 YKYKNIFSRISAC
-168 KNRLILPDSYLAN
+168 KNRLVLPDSYLAN
-181 SGYMT
+181 SGYVT
-186 EDRTAHR
+186 EDRNSHR
-193 PEFGNIYKLYFQR
+193 PEFGNIYKLYCQR
-206 CKKSNVMDFD
+206 CRKSNVMDFD

-255 YLIVKRLSEKCRRLF
+255 YLIVKRLSEKNRRLF

-339 VGEKVQINKTVSDN
+339 VGDKVQINKTVSDN

-364 ELHDSGAKYSDIA
+364 ELHDSGALYSDIA

-414 KDTLAY
+414 KDALAY

-431 SFKRIVNY
+431 SFKRIINY

-444 GQTTIDKVVAA
+444 GQVTIDKVVAA
-455 AESMQVSVWD
+455 SESLQVPVWD
-465 IIFTPEKYPLD
+465 LIFYPDKYALD
-476 VNAPTR
+476 VNGPTR
-482 MRLKEFAVM
+482 QRMKEFAVM
-491 INGFAEKIDSY
+491 IDNFAAKIASY
-502 DAYAFVDDM
+502 DAYAFVNEM
-511 LKESGILT
+511 LNASGIAT
-519 DLQADKTPE
+519 DLQSDKTPE
-528 GEGRRENVQELLN
+528 GEGRRENIQELLN

-549 RRETGEPM
+549 RQETGEPI

-571 LEEPDDGDL
+571 LEEPDDGDI

-659 RFLKDIDANYVDWHG
+659 RFLKDIDASYVDWHG
-674 LSVSPFLATFDD
+674 LSVSPFLASFND
-686 EFEGYTRFERKQTYS
+686 EFEGYTKFQRKPS
-701 GPTSFT
+701 LDTSIFSAKT
-707 KFAEP
+707 ET
-712 KPVEPQQRKLVPLK
+712 KPVEPLRRNLVPLK
-726 KTTSA
+726 KTSSETTS
-731 PSGEI
+731 EI
-736 ADASLLVV
+736 AESSQLVV
-744 GVRIL
+744 GVRIK
-749 HKMFGEGRIVSRLGE
+749 HKMFGEGCIVNRLGD
-764 GENTKLVV
+764 GGDTKLVV